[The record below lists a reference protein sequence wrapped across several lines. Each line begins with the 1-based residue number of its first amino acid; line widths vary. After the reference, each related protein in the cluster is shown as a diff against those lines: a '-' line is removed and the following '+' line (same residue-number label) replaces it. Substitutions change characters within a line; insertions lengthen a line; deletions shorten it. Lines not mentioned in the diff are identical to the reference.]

1 MNARPGDRRD
11 ARAPQAP
18 MLIALIVA
26 TLLAFLAGQA
36 LPRAIGAAPA
46 FWAHLVLAVGV
57 MSLITAAM
65 QHFVPVLT
73 RGRGAGPWAAR
84 LPYLMLAAG
93 AMALVVFAGA
103 LDFIWIL
110 AGAGLALAGALL
122 MLGWMRT
129 MAGKALGKPH
139 PGLAWYVAAMGCL
152 ALGLATA
159 ILMPIFPE
167 WHGAL
172 RDFHIHINLYGF
184 VGLTA
189 VGTLQVLMPTA
200 ANQPD
205 PHVAGRL
212 RTDLKWALSGSLLLA
227 TGQAALPPLA
237 WLGGLLWAWVCLNMG
252 RAWWR
257 LHRPRLIAW
266 HGAEPVLAAAL
277 PGFAFAL
284 YGTLF
289 GPDSLGPLT
298 LFLPGFLMPLVTGA
312 AGQLAPVW
320 VEAGR
325 NAARHAEDRAR
336 ITRWNGPR
344 ALLFLAA
351 AVLPLL
357 GYKCSGMPA
366 LTALVWFGIVF
377 AIWLYRDKN

>member
-1 MNARPGDRRD
+1 
-11 ARAPQAP
+11 

-36 LPRAIGAAPA
+36 LPKAIGAAPA
-46 FWAHLVLAVGV
+46 FWAHLVLAAGV

-84 LPYLMLAAG
+84 LPFLMLAAG
-93 AMALVVFAGA
+93 
-103 LDFIWIL
+103 IL
-110 AGAGLALAGALL
+110 ALAVFGGILGFVWVTAAAGLALTGALL
-122 MLGWMRT
+122 MMAWMRAK
-129 MAGKALGKPH
+129 AGKALGKPH

-152 ALGLATA
+152 ALGLAAA
-159 ILMPIFPE
+159 ILVPFFPE
-167 WHGAL
+167 WHAAL

-200 ANQPD
+200 ANRPD
-205 PHVAGRL
+205 PHVASRL
-212 RTDLKWALSGSLLLA
+212 RTDLKWALLGTLMLA
-227 TGQAALPPLA
+227 AGQAMLPPLA
-237 WLGGLLWAWVCLNMG
+237 WLGGLLWAWVIFNMG

-257 LHRPRLIAW
+257 LHRARLFAW

-277 PGFAFAL
+277 IGFACAL
-284 YGTLF
+284 AGTLF

-298 LFLPGFLMPLVTGA
+298 IFLPGFLMPLVTGA

-325 NAARHAEDRAR
+325 SAARHAEDRAR

-344 ALLFLAA
+344 ALLFLSAA
-351 AVLPLL
+351 LLPLL

-377 AIWLYRDKN
+377 AVWLYRDKNAF